1 MNKFKNGL
9 KKILSYI
16 AARRL
21 LRYSIIVVVVIILLP
36 TGVILTNKYFN
47 NKVNNIE
54 DTKEESLNIN
64 DSDKIKDNS
73 ITKGIIET
81 DVVADKT
88 YSKHTLSDGFSTLS
102 EDDYN
107 SSSNTDKNN
116 ITNSTSNNISQSID
130 KSSLTGIDLEIL
142 EGYEFNPKKDL
153 KLQATDKD
161 GRNISD
167 SIIIEKNNVNT
178 TIPGSYIVKASVKLS
193 NGQYKERE
201 FNVIVKETTLEVSL
215 KSFKSIKVNI
225 KKGEKIGATRVIP
238 LIIDEKKILE
248 AEKIIKEKIISVE
261 EIKPKKAVLITTG
274 NEVYKGRIKDAFLP
288 VMKEKLEYYGSE
300 IVKQIILPDNKEMIT
315 ENILKAIEEDKVDM
329 IICTGG
335 MSVDPDDVTP
345 SAIKDCNGEIVTYG
359 APVLPGAMFLL
370 AYYKNIPI
378 LGVPSCAMYS
388 KRTIFD
394 LVLPRILADEKLS
407 FEDIARFGNGGMCL
421 NCEICSFP
429 HCSFGK

>member
-1 MNKFKNGL
+1 MKQIRIEDSVGC
-9 KKILSYI
+9 ILSHDVTKIVPGEFKGRLFKKGHVIREEDIPKLLDIGKEHIYVWEPKKGQLHENDAAIRVKDLVLGQGCYI
-16 AARRL
+16 SEEIKEGKIDFFANTQGIVKINKDL
-21 LRYSIIVVVVIILLP
+21 LLKLNLLGEIIVSTIH
-36 TGVILTNKYFN
+36 N
-47 NKVNNIE
+47 NTPV
-54 DTKEESLNIN
+54 
-64 DSDKIKDNS
+64 
-73 ITKGIIET
+73 
-81 DVVADKT
+81 
-88 YSKHTLSDGFSTLS
+88 
-102 EDDYN
+102 
-107 SSSNTDKNN
+107 
-116 ITNSTSNNISQSID
+116 
-130 KSSLTGIDLEIL
+130 
-142 EGYEFNPKKDL
+142 
-153 KLQATDKD
+153 
-161 GRNISD
+161 
-167 SIIIEKNNVNT
+167 
-178 TIPGSYIVKASVKLS
+178 
-193 NGQYKERE
+193 
-201 FNVIVKETTLEVSL
+201 
-215 KSFKSIKVNI
+215 

-300 IVKQIILPDNKEMIT
+300 IVKQVILPDNKEMIT

-370 AYYKNIPI
+370 AYYKNIPM

>member
-1 MNKFKNGL
+1 MKQIRIEDSVGC
-9 KKILSYI
+9 ILSHDVTKIVPGEFKGRLFKKGHVIREEDIPKLLDIGKEHIYVWEPKKGQLHENDAAIRVKDLVLGQGCYI
-16 AARRL
+16 SEEIKEGKIDFFANTQGIVKINKGL
-21 LRYSIIVVVVIILLP
+21 LLKLNLLGEIIVSTIH
-36 TGVILTNKYFN
+36 N
-47 NKVNNIE
+47 NTPV
-54 DTKEESLNIN
+54 
-64 DSDKIKDNS
+64 
-73 ITKGIIET
+73 
-81 DVVADKT
+81 
-88 YSKHTLSDGFSTLS
+88 
-102 EDDYN
+102 
-107 SSSNTDKNN
+107 
-116 ITNSTSNNISQSID
+116 
-130 KSSLTGIDLEIL
+130 
-142 EGYEFNPKKDL
+142 
-153 KLQATDKD
+153 
-161 GRNISD
+161 
-167 SIIIEKNNVNT
+167 
-178 TIPGSYIVKASVKLS
+178 
-193 NGQYKERE
+193 
-201 FNVIVKETTLEVSL
+201 
-215 KSFKSIKVNI
+215 

-248 AEKIIKEKIISVE
+248 AEKIIKENIISVE

-300 IVKQIILPDNKEMIT
+300 IVKQVILPDNKEMIT

>member
-1 MNKFKNGL
+1 MKQIRIEDSVGC
-9 KKILSYI
+9 ILSHDVTKIVPGEFKGRLFKKGHVIREEDIPKLLDIGKEHIYVWEPKKGQLHENDAAIRVKDLVLGQGCYI
-16 AARRL
+16 SEEIKEGKIDFFANTQGIVKINKDL
-21 LRYSIIVVVVIILLP
+21 LLKLNLLGEIIVSTIH
-36 TGVILTNKYFN
+36 N
-47 NKVNNIE
+47 NTPV
-54 DTKEESLNIN
+54 
-64 DSDKIKDNS
+64 
-73 ITKGIIET
+73 
-81 DVVADKT
+81 
-88 YSKHTLSDGFSTLS
+88 
-102 EDDYN
+102 
-107 SSSNTDKNN
+107 
-116 ITNSTSNNISQSID
+116 
-130 KSSLTGIDLEIL
+130 
-142 EGYEFNPKKDL
+142 
-153 KLQATDKD
+153 
-161 GRNISD
+161 
-167 SIIIEKNNVNT
+167 
-178 TIPGSYIVKASVKLS
+178 
-193 NGQYKERE
+193 
-201 FNVIVKETTLEVSL
+201 
-215 KSFKSIKVNI
+215 
-225 KKGEKIGATRVIP
+225 KKGEKIGETRVIP

-300 IVKQIILPDNKEMIT
+300 IVKQVILPDNKEMIT

>member
-1 MNKFKNGL
+1 MKQIRIEDSVGC
-9 KKILSYI
+9 ILSHDVTKIVPGEFKGRLFKKGHVIREEDIPKLLDIGKEHIYVWEPKKGQLHENDAAIRVKDLVLGQGCYI
-16 AARRL
+16 SEEIKEGKIDFFANTQGIVKINKDL
-21 LRYSIIVVVVIILLP
+21 LLKLNLLGEIIVSTIH
-36 TGVILTNKYFN
+36 N
-47 NKVNNIE
+47 NTPV
-54 DTKEESLNIN
+54 
-64 DSDKIKDNS
+64 
-73 ITKGIIET
+73 
-81 DVVADKT
+81 
-88 YSKHTLSDGFSTLS
+88 
-102 EDDYN
+102 
-107 SSSNTDKNN
+107 
-116 ITNSTSNNISQSID
+116 
-130 KSSLTGIDLEIL
+130 
-142 EGYEFNPKKDL
+142 
-153 KLQATDKD
+153 
-161 GRNISD
+161 
-167 SIIIEKNNVNT
+167 
-178 TIPGSYIVKASVKLS
+178 
-193 NGQYKERE
+193 
-201 FNVIVKETTLEVSL
+201 
-215 KSFKSIKVNI
+215 

-248 AEKIIKEKIISVE
+248 AEKIIKEKILSVE

>member
-1 MNKFKNGL
+1 MKQIRIEDSVGC
-9 KKILSYI
+9 ILSHDVTKIVPGEFKGRLFKKGHVIREEDIPKLLDIGKEHIYVWEPKKGQFHENDAAIRVKDLVLGQGCYI
-16 AARRL
+16 SEEIKEGKIDFFANTQGIVKINKDL
-21 LRYSIIVVVVIILLP
+21 LLKLNLLGEIIVSTIH
-36 TGVILTNKYFN
+36 N
-47 NKVNNIE
+47 NTPV
-54 DTKEESLNIN
+54 
-64 DSDKIKDNS
+64 
-73 ITKGIIET
+73 
-81 DVVADKT
+81 
-88 YSKHTLSDGFSTLS
+88 
-102 EDDYN
+102 
-107 SSSNTDKNN
+107 
-116 ITNSTSNNISQSID
+116 
-130 KSSLTGIDLEIL
+130 
-142 EGYEFNPKKDL
+142 
-153 KLQATDKD
+153 
-161 GRNISD
+161 
-167 SIIIEKNNVNT
+167 
-178 TIPGSYIVKASVKLS
+178 
-193 NGQYKERE
+193 
-201 FNVIVKETTLEVSL
+201 
-215 KSFKSIKVNI
+215 

-288 VMKEKLEYYGSE
+288 VMKEELEYYGSE
-300 IVKQIILPDNKEMIT
+300 IVKQVILPDNKEMIT

>member
-1 MNKFKNGL
+1 MKQIRIEDSVGC
-9 KKILSYI
+9 ILSHDVTKIVPGEFKGRLFKKGHVIREEDIPKLLDIGKEHIYVWEPKKGQLHENDAAIRVKDLVLGQGCYI
-16 AARRL
+16 SEEIKEGKIDFFANTQGIVKINKDL
-21 LRYSIIVVVVIILLP
+21 LLKLNLLGEIIVSTIH
-36 TGVILTNKYFN
+36 N
-47 NKVNNIE
+47 NTPV
-54 DTKEESLNIN
+54 
-64 DSDKIKDNS
+64 
-73 ITKGIIET
+73 
-81 DVVADKT
+81 
-88 YSKHTLSDGFSTLS
+88 
-102 EDDYN
+102 
-107 SSSNTDKNN
+107 
-116 ITNSTSNNISQSID
+116 
-130 KSSLTGIDLEIL
+130 
-142 EGYEFNPKKDL
+142 
-153 KLQATDKD
+153 
-161 GRNISD
+161 
-167 SIIIEKNNVNT
+167 
-178 TIPGSYIVKASVKLS
+178 
-193 NGQYKERE
+193 
-201 FNVIVKETTLEVSL
+201 
-215 KSFKSIKVNI
+215 

-288 VMKEKLEYYGSE
+288 VMKEKLEHYGSE

-315 ENILKAIEEDKVDM
+315 ENILKVIEEDKVDM
-329 IICTGG
+329 IICTRG

>member
-1 MNKFKNGL
+1 MKQIRIEDSVGC
-9 KKILSYI
+9 ILSHDVTKIVPGEFKGRLFKKGHVIREEDIPKLLDIGKEHIYVWEPKKGQLHENDAAIRVKDLVLGQGCYI
-16 AARRL
+16 SEEIKEGKIDFFANTQGIVKINKDL
-21 LRYSIIVVVVIILLP
+21 LLKLNLLGEIIVYTIH
-36 TGVILTNKYFN
+36 N
-47 NKVNNIE
+47 NTPV
-54 DTKEESLNIN
+54 
-64 DSDKIKDNS
+64 
-73 ITKGIIET
+73 
-81 DVVADKT
+81 
-88 YSKHTLSDGFSTLS
+88 
-102 EDDYN
+102 
-107 SSSNTDKNN
+107 
-116 ITNSTSNNISQSID
+116 
-130 KSSLTGIDLEIL
+130 
-142 EGYEFNPKKDL
+142 
-153 KLQATDKD
+153 
-161 GRNISD
+161 
-167 SIIIEKNNVNT
+167 
-178 TIPGSYIVKASVKLS
+178 
-193 NGQYKERE
+193 
-201 FNVIVKETTLEVSL
+201 
-215 KSFKSIKVNI
+215 

>member
-1 MNKFKNGL
+1 MKQIRIEDSVGC
-9 KKILSYI
+9 ILSHDVTKIVPGEFKGRLFKKGHVIREEDIPKLLDIGKEHIYVWEPKKGQLHENDAAIRVKDLVLGQGCYI
-16 AARRL
+16 SEEIKEGKIDFFANTQGIVKINKDL
-21 LRYSIIVVVVIILLP
+21 LLKLNLLGEIIVSTIH
-36 TGVILTNKYFN
+36 N
-47 NKVNNIE
+47 NTPV
-54 DTKEESLNIN
+54 
-64 DSDKIKDNS
+64 
-73 ITKGIIET
+73 
-81 DVVADKT
+81 
-88 YSKHTLSDGFSTLS
+88 
-102 EDDYN
+102 
-107 SSSNTDKNN
+107 
-116 ITNSTSNNISQSID
+116 
-130 KSSLTGIDLEIL
+130 
-142 EGYEFNPKKDL
+142 
-153 KLQATDKD
+153 
-161 GRNISD
+161 
-167 SIIIEKNNVNT
+167 
-178 TIPGSYIVKASVKLS
+178 
-193 NGQYKERE
+193 
-201 FNVIVKETTLEVSL
+201 
-215 KSFKSIKVNI
+215 

-407 FEDIARFGNGGMCL
+407 FEDIERFGNGGMCL

>member
-1 MNKFKNGL
+1 MKQIRIEDSVGC
-9 KKILSYI
+9 ILSHDVTKIVPGEFKGRLFKKGHVIREEDIPKLLDIGKEHIYVWEPKKGQLHENDAAIRVKDLVLGQGCYI
-16 AARRL
+16 SEEIKEGKIDFFANTQGIVKINKDL
-21 LRYSIIVVVVIILLP
+21 LLKLNLLGEIIVSTIH
-36 TGVILTNKYFN
+36 N
-47 NKVNNIE
+47 NTPV
-54 DTKEESLNIN
+54 
-64 DSDKIKDNS
+64 
-73 ITKGIIET
+73 
-81 DVVADKT
+81 
-88 YSKHTLSDGFSTLS
+88 
-102 EDDYN
+102 
-107 SSSNTDKNN
+107 
-116 ITNSTSNNISQSID
+116 
-130 KSSLTGIDLEIL
+130 
-142 EGYEFNPKKDL
+142 
-153 KLQATDKD
+153 
-161 GRNISD
+161 
-167 SIIIEKNNVNT
+167 
-178 TIPGSYIVKASVKLS
+178 
-193 NGQYKERE
+193 
-201 FNVIVKETTLEVSL
+201 
-215 KSFKSIKVNI
+215 

-407 FEDIARFGNGGMCL
+407 IEDIARFGNGGMCL

>member
-1 MNKFKNGL
+1 MKQIRIEDSVGC
-9 KKILSYI
+9 ILSHDVTKIVPGEFKGRLFKKGHVIREEDIPKLLDIGKEHIYVWEPKKGQLHENDAAIRVKDLVLGQGCYI
-16 AARRL
+16 SEEIKEGKIDFFANTQGIVKINKGL
-21 LRYSIIVVVVIILLP
+21 LLKLNLLGEIIVSTIH
-36 TGVILTNKYFN
+36 N
-47 NKVNNIE
+47 NTPV
-54 DTKEESLNIN
+54 
-64 DSDKIKDNS
+64 
-73 ITKGIIET
+73 
-81 DVVADKT
+81 
-88 YSKHTLSDGFSTLS
+88 
-102 EDDYN
+102 
-107 SSSNTDKNN
+107 
-116 ITNSTSNNISQSID
+116 
-130 KSSLTGIDLEIL
+130 
-142 EGYEFNPKKDL
+142 
-153 KLQATDKD
+153 
-161 GRNISD
+161 
-167 SIIIEKNNVNT
+167 
-178 TIPGSYIVKASVKLS
+178 
-193 NGQYKERE
+193 
-201 FNVIVKETTLEVSL
+201 
-215 KSFKSIKVNI
+215 

-261 EIKPKKAVLITTG
+261 EINPKKAVLITTG

-300 IVKQIILPDNKEMIT
+300 IVKQVILPDNKEMIT

-359 APVLPGAMFLL
+359 APVVPGAMFLL

>member
-1 MNKFKNGL
+1 MKQIRIEDSVGC
-9 KKILSYI
+9 ILSHDVTKIVPGEFKGRLFKKGHVIREEDIPKLLDIGKEHIYVWEPKKGQLHENDAAIRVKDLVLVQGCYI
-16 AARRL
+16 SEEIKEGKIDFFANTQGIVKINKDL
-21 LRYSIIVVVVIILLP
+21 LLKLNLLGEIIVSTIH
-36 TGVILTNKYFN
+36 N
-47 NKVNNIE
+47 NTPV
-54 DTKEESLNIN
+54 
-64 DSDKIKDNS
+64 
-73 ITKGIIET
+73 
-81 DVVADKT
+81 
-88 YSKHTLSDGFSTLS
+88 
-102 EDDYN
+102 
-107 SSSNTDKNN
+107 
-116 ITNSTSNNISQSID
+116 
-130 KSSLTGIDLEIL
+130 
-142 EGYEFNPKKDL
+142 
-153 KLQATDKD
+153 
-161 GRNISD
+161 
-167 SIIIEKNNVNT
+167 
-178 TIPGSYIVKASVKLS
+178 
-193 NGQYKERE
+193 
-201 FNVIVKETTLEVSL
+201 
-215 KSFKSIKVNI
+215 

>member
-1 MNKFKNGL
+1 MKQIRIEDSVGC
-9 KKILSYI
+9 ILSHDVTKIVPGEFKGRLFKKGHVIREEDIPKLLDIGKEHIYVWEPKKGQLHENDAAIRVKDLVLGQGCYI
-16 AARRL
+16 SEEIKEGKIDFFANTQGIVKINKDL
-21 LRYSIIVVVVIILLP
+21 LLKLNLLGEIIVSTIH
-36 TGVILTNKYFN
+36 N
-47 NKVNNIE
+47 NTPV
-54 DTKEESLNIN
+54 
-64 DSDKIKDNS
+64 
-73 ITKGIIET
+73 
-81 DVVADKT
+81 
-88 YSKHTLSDGFSTLS
+88 
-102 EDDYN
+102 
-107 SSSNTDKNN
+107 
-116 ITNSTSNNISQSID
+116 
-130 KSSLTGIDLEIL
+130 
-142 EGYEFNPKKDL
+142 
-153 KLQATDKD
+153 
-161 GRNISD
+161 
-167 SIIIEKNNVNT
+167 
-178 TIPGSYIVKASVKLS
+178 
-193 NGQYKERE
+193 
-201 FNVIVKETTLEVSL
+201 
-215 KSFKSIKVNI
+215 

-359 APVLPGAMFLL
+359 APVLPGVMFLL

>member
-1 MNKFKNGL
+1 MKQIRIEDSVGC
-9 KKILSYI
+9 ILSHDVTKIVPGEFKGRLFKKGHVIREEDIPKLLDIGKEHIYVWEPKKGQLHENDAAIRVKDLVLGQGCYI
-16 AARRL
+16 SEEIKEGKIDFFANTQGVLKINKDL
-21 LRYSIIVVVVIILLP
+21 LLKLNLLGEIIVSTIH
-36 TGVILTNKYFN
+36 N
-47 NKVNNIE
+47 NTPV
-54 DTKEESLNIN
+54 
-64 DSDKIKDNS
+64 
-73 ITKGIIET
+73 
-81 DVVADKT
+81 
-88 YSKHTLSDGFSTLS
+88 
-102 EDDYN
+102 
-107 SSSNTDKNN
+107 
-116 ITNSTSNNISQSID
+116 
-130 KSSLTGIDLEIL
+130 
-142 EGYEFNPKKDL
+142 
-153 KLQATDKD
+153 
-161 GRNISD
+161 
-167 SIIIEKNNVNT
+167 
-178 TIPGSYIVKASVKLS
+178 
-193 NGQYKERE
+193 
-201 FNVIVKETTLEVSL
+201 
-215 KSFKSIKVNI
+215 

-238 LIIDEKKILE
+238 LIINEKKILE

>member
-1 MNKFKNGL
+1 MKQIRIEDSVGC
-9 KKILSYI
+9 ILSHDVTKIVPGEFKGRLFKKGHVIREEDIPKLLDIGKEHIYVWEPKKGQLHENDAAIRVKDLVLGQGCYI
-16 AARRL
+16 SEEIKEGKIDFFANTQGVLKINKDL
-21 LRYSIIVVVVIILLP
+21 LLKLNLLGEIIVSTIH
-36 TGVILTNKYFN
+36 N
-47 NKVNNIE
+47 NTPV
-54 DTKEESLNIN
+54 
-64 DSDKIKDNS
+64 
-73 ITKGIIET
+73 
-81 DVVADKT
+81 
-88 YSKHTLSDGFSTLS
+88 
-102 EDDYN
+102 
-107 SSSNTDKNN
+107 
-116 ITNSTSNNISQSID
+116 
-130 KSSLTGIDLEIL
+130 
-142 EGYEFNPKKDL
+142 
-153 KLQATDKD
+153 
-161 GRNISD
+161 
-167 SIIIEKNNVNT
+167 
-178 TIPGSYIVKASVKLS
+178 
-193 NGQYKERE
+193 
-201 FNVIVKETTLEVSL
+201 
-215 KSFKSIKVNI
+215 

-300 IVKQIILPDNKEMIT
+300 IVKQVILPDNKEMIT

-345 SAIKDCNGEIVTYG
+345 SAIKACNGEIVTYG

>member
-1 MNKFKNGL
+1 MKQIRIEDSVGC
-9 KKILSYI
+9 ILSHDVTKIVPGEFKGRLFKKGHVIREEDIPKLLDIGKEHIYVWEPKKGQLHENDAAIRVKDLVLGQGCYI
-16 AARRL
+16 SEEIKEGKIDFFANTQGIVKINKDL
-21 LRYSIIVVVVIILLP
+21 LLKLNLLGEIIVSTIH
-36 TGVILTNKYFN
+36 N
-47 NKVNNIE
+47 NTPV
-54 DTKEESLNIN
+54 
-64 DSDKIKDNS
+64 
-73 ITKGIIET
+73 
-81 DVVADKT
+81 
-88 YSKHTLSDGFSTLS
+88 
-102 EDDYN
+102 
-107 SSSNTDKNN
+107 
-116 ITNSTSNNISQSID
+116 
-130 KSSLTGIDLEIL
+130 
-142 EGYEFNPKKDL
+142 
-153 KLQATDKD
+153 
-161 GRNISD
+161 
-167 SIIIEKNNVNT
+167 
-178 TIPGSYIVKASVKLS
+178 
-193 NGQYKERE
+193 
-201 FNVIVKETTLEVSL
+201 
-215 KSFKSIKVNI
+215 
-225 KKGEKIGATRVIP
+225 KKGEKIGTTRVIP

-261 EIKPKKAVLITTG
+261 EIKPKKVVLITTG

>member
-1 MNKFKNGL
+1 MKQIRIEDSVGC
-9 KKILSYI
+9 ILSHDVTKIVPGEFKGRLFKKGHVIREEDIPKLLDIGKEHIYVWEPKKGQLHENDAAIRVKDLVLGQGCYI
-16 AARRL
+16 SEEIKEGKIDFFANTQGIVKINKDL
-21 LRYSIIVVVVIILLP
+21 LLKLNLLGEIIVSTIH
-36 TGVILTNKYFN
+36 N
-47 NKVNNIE
+47 NTPV
-54 DTKEESLNIN
+54 
-64 DSDKIKDNS
+64 
-73 ITKGIIET
+73 
-81 DVVADKT
+81 
-88 YSKHTLSDGFSTLS
+88 
-102 EDDYN
+102 
-107 SSSNTDKNN
+107 
-116 ITNSTSNNISQSID
+116 
-130 KSSLTGIDLEIL
+130 
-142 EGYEFNPKKDL
+142 
-153 KLQATDKD
+153 
-161 GRNISD
+161 
-167 SIIIEKNNVNT
+167 
-178 TIPGSYIVKASVKLS
+178 
-193 NGQYKERE
+193 
-201 FNVIVKETTLEVSL
+201 
-215 KSFKSIKVNI
+215 

-288 VMKEKLEYYGSE
+288 VIKEKLEYYGSE

-315 ENILKAIEEDKVDM
+315 ENILKVIEEDKVDM

>member
-1 MNKFKNGL
+1 MKQIRIEDSVGC
-9 KKILSYI
+9 ILSHDVTKIVPGEFKGRLFKKGHVIREEDIPKLLDIGKEHIYVWEPKKGQLHENDAAIRVKDLVLGQGCYI
-16 AARRL
+16 SEEIKEGKIDFFANTQGIVKINKDL
-21 LRYSIIVVVVIILLP
+21 LLKLNLLGEIIVSTIH
-36 TGVILTNKYFN
+36 N
-47 NKVNNIE
+47 NTPV
-54 DTKEESLNIN
+54 
-64 DSDKIKDNS
+64 
-73 ITKGIIET
+73 
-81 DVVADKT
+81 
-88 YSKHTLSDGFSTLS
+88 
-102 EDDYN
+102 
-107 SSSNTDKNN
+107 
-116 ITNSTSNNISQSID
+116 
-130 KSSLTGIDLEIL
+130 
-142 EGYEFNPKKDL
+142 
-153 KLQATDKD
+153 
-161 GRNISD
+161 
-167 SIIIEKNNVNT
+167 
-178 TIPGSYIVKASVKLS
+178 
-193 NGQYKERE
+193 
-201 FNVIVKETTLEVSL
+201 
-215 KSFKSIKVNI
+215 

-261 EIKPKKAVLITTG
+261 EIKPKKAILITTG

-300 IVKQIILPDNKEMIT
+300 IVKQVILPDNKEMIT

-378 LGVPSCAMYS
+378 LGIPSCAMYS

>member
-1 MNKFKNGL
+1 MKQIRIEDSVGC
-9 KKILSYI
+9 ILSHDVTKIVPGEFKGRLFKKGHVIREEDIPKLLDIGKEHIYVWEPKKGQLHENDAAIRVKDLVLGQGCYI
-16 AARRL
+16 SEEIKEGKIDFFANTQGIVKINKDL
-21 LRYSIIVVVVIILLP
+21 LLKLNLLGEIIVSTIH
-36 TGVILTNKYFN
+36 N
-47 NKVNNIE
+47 NTPVE
-54 DTKEESLNIN
+54 
-64 DSDKIKDNS
+64 
-73 ITKGIIET
+73 
-81 DVVADKT
+81 
-88 YSKHTLSDGFSTLS
+88 
-102 EDDYN
+102 
-107 SSSNTDKNN
+107 
-116 ITNSTSNNISQSID
+116 
-130 KSSLTGIDLEIL
+130 
-142 EGYEFNPKKDL
+142 
-153 KLQATDKD
+153 
-161 GRNISD
+161 
-167 SIIIEKNNVNT
+167 
-178 TIPGSYIVKASVKLS
+178 
-193 NGQYKERE
+193 
-201 FNVIVKETTLEVSL
+201 
-215 KSFKSIKVNI
+215 
-225 KKGEKIGATRVIP
+225 KGEKIGATRVIP

-300 IVKQIILPDNKEMIT
+300 IVKQVILPDNKEMIT

>member
-1 MNKFKNGL
+1 MKQIRIEDSVGC
-9 KKILSYI
+9 ILSHDVTKIVPGEFKGRLFKKGHVIREEDIPKLLDIGKEHIYVWEPKKGQLHENDAAIRVKDLVLGEGCYI
-16 AARRL
+16 SEEIKEGKIDFFANTQGIVKINKDL
-21 LRYSIIVVVVIILLP
+21 LLKLNLLGEIIVSTIH
-36 TGVILTNKYFN
+36 N
-47 NKVNNIE
+47 NTPV
-54 DTKEESLNIN
+54 
-64 DSDKIKDNS
+64 
-73 ITKGIIET
+73 
-81 DVVADKT
+81 
-88 YSKHTLSDGFSTLS
+88 
-102 EDDYN
+102 
-107 SSSNTDKNN
+107 
-116 ITNSTSNNISQSID
+116 
-130 KSSLTGIDLEIL
+130 
-142 EGYEFNPKKDL
+142 
-153 KLQATDKD
+153 
-161 GRNISD
+161 
-167 SIIIEKNNVNT
+167 
-178 TIPGSYIVKASVKLS
+178 
-193 NGQYKERE
+193 
-201 FNVIVKETTLEVSL
+201 
-215 KSFKSIKVNI
+215 

-300 IVKQIILPDNKEMIT
+300 IVKQVILPDNKEMIT

-407 FEDIARFGNGGMCL
+407 FEDIAIFGNGGMCL

>member
-1 MNKFKNGL
+1 MKQIRIEDSVGC
-9 KKILSYI
+9 ILSHDVTKIVPVEFKGRLFKKGHVIREEDIPKLLDIGKEHIYVWEPKKGQLHENDAAIRVKDLVLGQGCYI
-16 AARRL
+16 SEEIKEGKIDFFANTQGIVKINKDL
-21 LRYSIIVVVVIILLP
+21 LLKLNLLGEIIVSTIH
-36 TGVILTNKYFN
+36 N
-47 NKVNNIE
+47 NTPV
-54 DTKEESLNIN
+54 
-64 DSDKIKDNS
+64 
-73 ITKGIIET
+73 
-81 DVVADKT
+81 
-88 YSKHTLSDGFSTLS
+88 
-102 EDDYN
+102 
-107 SSSNTDKNN
+107 
-116 ITNSTSNNISQSID
+116 
-130 KSSLTGIDLEIL
+130 
-142 EGYEFNPKKDL
+142 
-153 KLQATDKD
+153 
-161 GRNISD
+161 
-167 SIIIEKNNVNT
+167 
-178 TIPGSYIVKASVKLS
+178 
-193 NGQYKERE
+193 
-201 FNVIVKETTLEVSL
+201 
-215 KSFKSIKVNI
+215 

-300 IVKQIILPDNKEMIT
+300 IVKQVILPDNKEMIT

-407 FEDIARFGNGGMCL
+407 FEDIAIFGNGGMCL